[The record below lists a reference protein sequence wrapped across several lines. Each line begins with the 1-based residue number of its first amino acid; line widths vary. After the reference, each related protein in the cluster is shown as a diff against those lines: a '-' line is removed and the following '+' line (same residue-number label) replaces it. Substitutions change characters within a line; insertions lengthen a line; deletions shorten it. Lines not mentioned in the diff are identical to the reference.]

1 MKKALFRS
9 RYILLIAVL
18 VEIAIATLWL
28 SMDAAYINQKKYYAE
43 KSTAHV
49 VLNDVTESQKKD
61 IESLT
66 NGCFEIAK
74 TLGNDNNIYK
84 VFIYLENPTEK
95 GYNEFYNFLSSV
107 DGFIVC
113 PPLTT

>member
-43 KSTAHV
+43 
-49 VLNDVTESQKKD
+49 
-61 IESLT
+61 IP
-66 NGCFEIAK
+66 F
-74 TLGNDNNIYK
+74 
-84 VFIYLENPTEK
+84 
-95 GYNEFYNFLSSV
+95 
-107 DGFIVC
+107 
-113 PPLTT
+113 